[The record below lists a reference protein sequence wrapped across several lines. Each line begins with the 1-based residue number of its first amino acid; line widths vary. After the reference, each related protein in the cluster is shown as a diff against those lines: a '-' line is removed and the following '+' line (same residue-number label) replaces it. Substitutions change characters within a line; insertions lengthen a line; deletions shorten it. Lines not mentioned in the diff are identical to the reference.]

1 MEKERHMSFNKKA
14 LGRLLVLT
22 ICVLSMMG
30 CARSKLVQS
39 WHEPAFQDKPLGKIL
54 VLGVFKNDLDRR
66 LYEDGVVMALEKGKR
81 QAVTGYSLMPNPSD
95 YDEKEEIIAAV
106 QKTNADAVL
115 IATLKGV
122 GKEEKYTPPR
132 VSYEPTMGF
141 GHGMYDYYTV
151 SYNRVVTPGYTVTN
165 TIVRLEATVFSVKT
179 EKMVWA
185 GATRSVNPE
194 SRKRLVKETTGL
206 IVDDMKKAGFL

>member
-1 MEKERHMSFNKKA
+1 MMCFNKKRLSVLLILIFGIFT
-14 LGRLLVLT
+14 LG
-22 ICVLSMMG
+22 G
-30 CARSKLVQS
+30 CSSSKLVQS

-66 LYEDGVVMALEKGKR
+66 LYEDSVVMALEKGKH

-122 GKEEKYTPPR
+122 GKEEKYIPPR
-132 VSYEPTMGF
+132 VSYEPMMGF
-141 GHGMYDYYTV
+141 GHGMYDYYAV

-165 TIVRLEATVFSVKT
+165 TVVRLEVTVFSVKT
-179 EKMVWA
+179 KKMVWA
-185 GATRSVNPE
+185 GATRSVNPD

-206 IVDDMKKAGFL
+206 IVGDMKKAGFL